1 MEAYRQQ
8 AEKLEEEET
17 ACMNLEDTTAKLQ
30 RIQIKSRA
38 SVEKNLQLRESKE
51 KALALGEEDV
61 IVNRALAR
69 SKPLVTEIME
79 YFNLKEG
86 ENTNKEER
94 IETLVE
100 GLQQAIEECLIAE
113 QKFQKAAYYD
123 ANKFLPFERTQR
135 SAYTEKYKLS

>member
-1 MEAYRQQ
+1 
-8 AEKLEEEET
+8 
-17 ACMNLEDTTAKLQ
+17 LQ
-30 RIQIKSRA
+30 RIQIRSRA
-38 SVEKNLQLRESKE
+38 SIEKNNLLRESKE

-100 GLQQAIEECLIAE
+100 GL
-113 QKFQKAAYYD
+113 
-123 ANKFLPFERTQR
+123 
-135 SAYTEKYKLS
+135 

>member
-1 MEAYRQQ
+1 
-8 AEKLEEEET
+8 
-17 ACMNLEDTTAKLQ
+17 MNLEDTTARYQ
-30 RIQIKSRA
+30 RIQIKSIA
-38 SVEKNLQLRESKE
+38 SVEKNKQLREATE

-86 ENTNKEER
+86 ENPNKEER

-100 GLQQAIEECLIAE
+100 GLQLAIEECLIAE
-113 QKFQKAAYYD
+113 
-123 ANKFLPFERTQR
+123 
-135 SAYTEKYKLS
+135 

>member
-1 MEAYRQQ
+1 M
-8 AEKLEEEET
+8 
-17 ACMNLEDTTAKLQ
+17 
-30 RIQIKSRA
+30 
-38 SVEKNLQLRESKE
+38 
-51 KALALGEEDV
+51 ALGEEDV

-113 QKFQKAAYYD
+113 
-123 ANKFLPFERTQR
+123 
-135 SAYTEKYKLS
+135 

>member
-1 MEAYRQQ
+1 
-8 AEKLEEEET
+8 
-17 ACMNLEDTTAKLQ
+17 MNLEDTTAKLQ

-38 SVEKNLQLRESKE
+38 SVQKNQHLRESKE

-100 GLQQAIEECLIAE
+100 GLQ
-113 QKFQKAAYYD
+113 
-123 ANKFLPFERTQR
+123 
-135 SAYTEKYKLS
+135 

>member
-1 MEAYRQQ
+1 
-8 AEKLEEEET
+8 
-17 ACMNLEDTTAKLQ
+17 
-30 RIQIKSRA
+30 
-38 SVEKNLQLRESKE
+38 
-51 KALALGEEDV
+51 LALGEEDV

-113 QKFQKAAYYD
+113 
-123 ANKFLPFERTQR
+123 
-135 SAYTEKYKLS
+135 

>member
-1 MEAYRQQ
+1 
-8 AEKLEEEET
+8 
-17 ACMNLEDTTAKLQ
+17 MNLEDTTAKLQ
-30 RIQIKSRA
+30 RIQIKSSA

-100 GLQQAIEECLIAE
+100 GLQ
-113 QKFQKAAYYD
+113 
-123 ANKFLPFERTQR
+123 
-135 SAYTEKYKLS
+135 

>member
-1 MEAYRQQ
+1 M
-8 AEKLEEEET
+8 
-17 ACMNLEDTTAKLQ
+17 Q
-30 RIQIKSRA
+30 RIQIRSRA
-38 SVEKNLQLRESKE
+38 SIEKNNLLRESKE

-100 GLQQAIEECLIAE
+100 GL
-113 QKFQKAAYYD
+113 
-123 ANKFLPFERTQR
+123 
-135 SAYTEKYKLS
+135 

>member
-1 MEAYRQQ
+1 M
-8 AEKLEEEET
+8 
-17 ACMNLEDTTAKLQ
+17 Q
-30 RIQIKSRA
+30 RIQIRSRA
-38 SVEKNLQLRESKE
+38 SIEKNNLLRESKE
-51 KALALGEEDV
+51 KALALGEEDG

-100 GLQQAIEECLIAE
+100 GL
-113 QKFQKAAYYD
+113 
-123 ANKFLPFERTQR
+123 
-135 SAYTEKYKLS
+135 